1 MIIVYR
7 PGDGEERRWDLKV
20 KGSGKLKA
28 SEGELVEDTVGLTW
42 GEFEAK
48 LLTGWLKG
56 FRVLTWVLL
65 RRDDPELTLGDFDP
79 DADEFDVDFDSG
91 ERAQLRA
98 EVERATDLT
107 PALKAEALSNLA
119 DAGGSGSP
127 KDPSGSKKKA
137 SPPAA

>member
-7 PGDGEERRWDLKV
+7 PEDGEERRWDLKV
-20 KGSGKLKA
+20 KGSGKLKS
-28 SEGELVEDTVGLTW
+28 SEGELVEETVGLTW

-48 LLTGWLKG
+48 LLNGWLRG
-56 FRVLTWVLL
+56 FRVLTWVLM
-65 RRDDPELTLGDFDP
+65 RRDDPGLTLDDFDP
-79 DADEFDVDFDSG
+79 DADEFDVDFDTD
-91 ERAQLRA
+91 ERTQLRA

-107 PALKAEALSNLA
+107 PAQRAEALSKIA
-119 DAGGSGSP
+119 DVGGTGGP